1 MKGILFLLFI
11 FCGQLFGQ
19 GISNRWVFGYS
30 CCAGNFGAT
39 DLDFNSGAVNIV
51 LKQRYMDF
59 YETNGII
66 SDQNGNLL
74 FASNGIYVAN
84 ALDDTMLNGTGINPS
99 AYTTIMISN
108 GLALP
113 QGNIVIP
120 FPDDSTKYYLFHE
133 TIDYLSN
140 INVSLYLYYSVIDMT
155 LDGGLG
161 AVVQKNTILLT
172 DSLIPGRL
180 TACKHANGRDW
191 WLVVH
196 QYNSGMVYKYLVT
209 PQGISNPVNQ
219 DLFTA
224 RDISFGQNLF
234 SPQGDKFAYYEP
246 YNDLDIFSFDRCT
259 GDFSNFTHIDINDS
273 AGIGGAA
280 FSASGRYLYISSL
293 NYIYQFDVQSSNI
306 DSSKVVVGVYDGYQ
320 EQGLYQNFYL
330 SALAPDGKIY
340 INCGD
345 GSKYFHVI
353 NSPDSAGLACNFV
366 QRGLPLPR
374 WNAFTIPNYP
384 NYFLGADGGTVCDS
398 LPTDISDITE
408 PIEAFSVFPN
418 PVRDLL
424 FVNHS
429 TKEPVREIS
438 IVNSLGQ
445 METIQFTSLNNDQYL
460 QIDLSGFASGVY
472 YVQMRTEKNVV
483 SRKILKE

>member
-1 MKGILFLLFI
+1 
-11 FCGQLFGQ
+11 
-19 GISNRWVFGYS
+19 
-30 CCAGNFGAT
+30 
-39 DLDFNSGAVNIV
+39 
-51 LKQRYMDF
+51 
-59 YETNGII
+59 
-66 SDQNGNLL
+66 
-74 FASNGIYVAN
+74 
-84 ALDDTMLNGTGINPS
+84 
-99 AYTTIMISN
+99 
-108 GLALP
+108 
-113 QGNIVIP
+113 
-120 FPDDSTKYYLFHE
+120 
-133 TIDYLSN
+133 
-140 INVSLYLYYSVIDMT
+140 
-155 LDGGLG
+155 
-161 AVVQKNTILLT
+161 
-172 DSLIPGRL
+172 
-180 TACKHANGRDW
+180 
-191 WLVVH
+191 
-196 QYNSGMVYKYLVT
+196 
-209 PQGISNPVNQ
+209 
-219 DLFTA
+219 
-224 RDISFGQNLF
+224 
-234 SPQGDKFAYYEP
+234 
-246 YNDLDIFSFDRCT
+246 
-259 GDFSNFTHIDINDS
+259 
-273 AGIGGAA
+273 
-280 FSASGRYLYISSL
+280 
-293 NYIYQFDVQSSNI
+293 
-306 DSSKVVVGVYDGYQ
+306 YQ